1 MQVKTETETANS
13 FKAFFD
19 TVNELRN
26 SSSYICEMVTSVE
39 DLIC

>member
-1 MQVKTETETANS
+1 MQVKTETDNG

-26 SSSYICEMVTSVE
+26 SSSYICENSE
-39 DLIC
+39 KH